1 MIKNDDNDDD
11 NFLLYLVDEYLST
24 VFRRCVDLWPMYI
37 ITYLSLTYLHFCVHV
52 HLTAVSCMG
61 LWRWMEIA
69 ALLSIDSST
78 ASRKK
83 WRNFC
88 CASLF
93 VTLFDVLVA
102 ASLVLALFS
111 PLRWRLIGECSYSR
125 SKYIEYRIEV
135 FSHCLQCLRDVV
147 CMLVGSLCLLSFT
160 GEWVGEHCVWI
171 EEQSILAV
179 HSTAY
184 MYHMLSATINS
195 SHFHHCRHHYHY
207 HYIIITTSSSSL
219 QVGRSPCSTFTTRCT
234 EN

>member
-52 HLTAVSCMG
+52 HLTAVSCIG

-83 WRNFC
+83 WRHFC

-160 GEWVGEHCVWI
+160 GELVGEHCVWI
-171 EEQSILAV
+171 EEQSILPHTCTICSV
-179 HSTAY
+179 RLSTPLISIILAI
-184 MYHMLSATINS
+184 TIII
-195 SHFHHCRHHYHY
+195 R
-207 HYIIITTSSSSL
+207 IIITTSSSL
-219 QVGRSPCSTFTTRCT
+219 QVGRSPCTTFTTRCT

>member
-1 MIKNDDNDDD
+1 MVSDANDFHDNVPIS
-11 NFLLYLVDEYLST
+11 LYCI
-24 VFRRCVDLWPMYI
+24 FRGQCII
-37 ITYLSLTYLHFCVHV
+37 ITFLSLIYLHFYVYV

-69 ALLSIDSST
+69 ALLSINSST

-88 CASLF
+88 CTSLF
-93 VTLFDVLVA
+93 VTLFDVLVV

-125 SKYIEYRIEV
+125 NKHVEYRIEV
-135 FSHCLQCLRDVV
+135 FCHCLQCLRDVV

-171 EEQSILAV
+171 EEQSILL
-179 HSTAY
+179 HSCTICSVR
-184 MYHMLSATINS
+184 LSTPLIS
-195 SHFHHCRHHYHY
+195 IILVIT
-207 HYIIITTSSSSL
+207 IIISIIIATSSSL
-219 QVGRSPCSTFTTRCT
+219 
-234 EN
+234 